1 MLGQANTV
9 SLWREHTV
17 VVMSGKS
24 MSFKKAKPVADLST
38 KEGRRQA
45 RRELI
50 WEDHGFLRMRFSNL
64 HQISDEMWR
73 SNQPSPRQ
81 IGEHAKIRGIRSII
95 NLRGTSPKGYYLLEK
110 QACDH
115 YGINLIDFQ
124 LFSRE
129 LPPKQKIHEARSLF
143 QSITYP
149 ALMHCKSGSDRA
161 GMMSLLY
168 KLLREEVDFEEAS
181 QQLSFKYLHIRL
193 GKTGVLDA
201 FVEAYQRDS
210 AKTSISFL
218 DWIDNVYDPIE
229 IKKNFLKAFHSRFN
243 LSEILARE

>member
-1 MLGQANTV
+1 
-9 SLWREHTV
+9 
-17 VVMSGKS
+17 MSATKTR
-24 MSFKKAKPVADLST
+24 PVADLST
-38 KEGRRQA
+38 ARGRRQA
-45 RRELI
+45 TRELI
-50 WEDHGFLRMRFSNL
+50 WEDHGFLRLKFSNL
-64 HQISDEMWR
+64 HKISDEMWR

-81 IGEHAKIRGIRSII
+81 IEDHARIRGIRSII
-95 NLRGTSPKGYYLLEK
+95 NLRGKSPKGYYLLEK
-110 QACDH
+110 EACDKF
-115 YGINLIDFQ
+115 GIKLIDFQ

-129 LPPKQKIHEARSLF
+129 LPPKQKIYEARSLF
-143 QSITYP
+143 QSIAYP

-181 QQLSFKYLHIRL
+181 EQLSFKYLHIRY

-210 AKTSISFL
+210 AETSNSFL
-218 DWIDNVYDPIE
+218 DWVEKEYDPIE
-229 IKKNFLKAFHSRFN
+229 IKKNFLKEFHARFN

>member
-1 MLGQANTV
+1 MG
-9 SLWREHTV
+9 
-17 VVMSGKS
+17 
-24 MSFKKAKPVADLST
+24 AKRTKRVAELST
-38 KEGRRQA
+38 KGGRKQA
-45 RRELI
+45 NRELI
-50 WEDHGFLRMRFSNL
+50 WGDHGFLRLKFSNL

-81 IGEHAKIRGIRSII
+81 IGDHARIRGVKSII
-95 NLRGTSPKGYYLLEK
+95 NLRGASPKGYYLLEK
-110 QACDH
+110 EACDK

-129 LPPKQKIHEARSLF
+129 LPPKEKIHEARSLF

-168 KLLREEVDFEEAS
+168 KLLREEVDFEVAS
-181 QQLSFKYLHIRL
+181 EQLSFKYLHIKY

-201 FVEAYQRDS
+201 FVETFRRES
-210 AKTSISFL
+210 AETSVSFM
-218 DWIDNVYDPIE
+218 DWVENEYNPIE
-229 IKKNFLKAFHSRFN
+229 IKEKFLKEFRSRFN